1 MSETNLHLSM
11 ENNLVSHLRP
21 VQPNP
26 DFILKLGDR
35 LLGSKDMFIEDRNHA
50 LGFMLI
56 SVGLFVGALI
66 VWLFH
71 KNRKLNQ
78 S

>member
-1 MSETNLHLSM
+1 MSETNSYLAM
-11 ENNLVSHLRP
+11 ENSLVSHLRP

-26 DFILKLGDR
+26 DFVLKLGDR
-35 LLGSKDMFIEDRNHA
+35 LLGSKNIFIEERNNA
-50 LGFMLI
+50 LAFMSI
-56 SVGLFVGALI
+56 SVGLFIGALI

-71 KNRKLNQ
+71 KN